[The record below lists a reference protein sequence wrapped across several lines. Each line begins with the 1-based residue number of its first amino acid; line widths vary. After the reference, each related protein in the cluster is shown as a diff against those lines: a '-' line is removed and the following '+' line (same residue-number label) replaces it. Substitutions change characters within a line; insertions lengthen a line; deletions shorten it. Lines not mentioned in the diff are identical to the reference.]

1 MEVDVVKL
9 MIVLDFRL
17 FDLFGIFCFCLFIW
31 KGCFEKFLLDVKF
44 VLFLWNVFFLLM
56 IFFDVILNECMWCNG
71 FLLVFFFIESKFL
84 VLVLG
89 MLFCLGILIS
99 FCILWV
105 WGLFLKEFVFD
116 GGVDLLCSF
125 MGFEFV
131 IFIVKIK
138 YKVIK

>member
-1 MEVDVVKL
+1 M
-9 MIVLDFRL
+9 
-17 FDLFGIFCFCLFIW
+17 
-31 KGCFEKFLLDVKF
+31 
-44 VLFLWNVFFLLM
+44 
-56 IFFDVILNECMWCNG
+56 
-71 FLLVFFFIESKFL
+71 FFFIESKFL

-131 IFIVKIK
+131 IFIVNLSFVKLYNGFVFLLRINFFK
-138 YKVIK
+138 NKFCVCGV